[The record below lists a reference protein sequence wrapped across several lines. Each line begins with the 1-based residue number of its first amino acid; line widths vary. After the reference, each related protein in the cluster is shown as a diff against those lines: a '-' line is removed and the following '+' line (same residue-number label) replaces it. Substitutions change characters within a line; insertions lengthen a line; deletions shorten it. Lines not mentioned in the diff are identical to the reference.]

1 MHRVGG
7 DEQVDN
13 VCRRVISYQV
23 NDKFRVIVSYR
34 RPHRV
39 GGDEQVGGAGAA
51 VHAA

>member
-1 MHRVGG
+1 VHCVGG

-13 VCRRVISYQV
+13 ECRRVISYQV

-34 RPHRV
+34 RAHPV
-39 GGDEQVGGAGAA
+39 GGDEQVRGAGAA